1 MDRRI
6 CILDLKLKIAEIFK
20 KDLDQIVFRR
30 GGYNGMEL
38 VEDELSLKQAQFYNN
53 ICLFL

>member
-1 MDRRI
+1 MIVDRRI
-6 CILDLKLKIAEIFK
+6 SILDLKLKIAEVFK

-38 VEDELSLKQAQFYNN
+38 VEDELSLKQA
-53 ICLFL
+53 